1 MDLNVIVAMQRA
13 SRGIGVGNSLPWHYP
28 KDLRRFSKLTKGKGN
43 NAIIMGRKTWESLPI
58 RPLPGRKNIVL
69 SRTIAGDDITLRG
82 DELYFASL
90 DAALSLCR
98 SSSFDEV
105 WVIGGESLYRE
116 VMGRNIVSSIYVT
129 LIDEEIEGF
138 DAFFPT
144 IPGRFELVSHE
155 ALDDQGREIYYQI
168 YRDRP
173 NGEKSASVACPGSRP
188 AIEAWFSSRKE
199 DCQ

>member
-13 SRGIGVGNSLPWHYP
+13 SRGIGANNSLPWHYP

-43 NAIIMGRKTWESLPI
+43 NAVIMGRKTWESLPL

-69 SRTIAGDDITLRG
+69 SRTTAGGDIALRG
-82 DELYFASL
+82 DELYFTSL

-98 SSSFDEV
+98 RSSFDEV

-155 ALDDQGREIYYQI
+155 ALHDQGRNLYYQI
-168 YRDRP
+168 YRDRTD
-173 NGEKSASVACPGSRP
+173 GDSSVTVTSPAPRP
-188 AIEAWFSSRKE
+188 ASEAWLSSRKE

>member
-13 SRGIGVGNSLPWHYP
+13 SRGIGANNSLPWHYP

-43 NAIIMGRKTWESLPI
+43 NAVIMGRKTWESLPI

-69 SRTIAGDDITLRG
+69 SRTIADADMTLLG

-98 SSSFDEV
+98 RSGFDEV
-105 WVIGGESLYRE
+105 WVIGGETLYRE
-116 VMGRNIVSSIYVT
+116 VMERNIVSSIHVT

-155 ALDDQGREIYYQI
+155 ALDDQGRDIYYQI

-173 NGEKSASVACPGSRP
+173 EAERSASATCPGPRP
-188 AIEAWFSSRKE
+188 ATEAWLNSRKE

>member
-13 SRGIGVGNSLPWHYP
+13 SRGIGVNNSLPWHYP

-43 NAIIMGRKTWESLPI
+43 NAVVMGRKTWESLPI

-69 SRTIAGDDITLRG
+69 SRKIAQEDISLHG
-82 DELYFASL
+82 DELYFTSL

-98 SSSFDEV
+98 RSSFDEV

-116 VMGRNIVSSIYVT
+116 VMKRDIASSIYVT
-129 LIDEEIEGF
+129 LIDEEIKDF

-144 IPGRFELVSHE
+144 IPGQFELVSHE
-155 ALDDQGREIYYQI
+155 ALEDQGRNMYYQI
-168 YRDRP
+168 YR
-173 NGEKSASVACPGSRP
+173 SRP
-188 AIEAWFSSRKE
+188 EGKGSITPTAQPPEAATEAWLSSRKE
-199 DCQ
+199 GCR